1 MFGLRSREPGVTPG
15 LSRNCDRGANPHL
28 WPRPSGA
35 GRPRASGS
43 GSQETCP
50 PEPEVRADVNLSPY
64 SQPPLS
70 ARPVSDPMVTLVLG
84 GARSGKS
91 TVAEDLVSRLPAPV
105 TYLATAVADPSD
117 RDFARRIALHR
128 QRRPLGWSTIEAGAR
143 LVEVLADTVG
153 TALIDSLGT
162 WVAARWESASSGSA
176 SSGSEPDSADSLIPS
191 ERLCAI
197 LRERQGH
204 TVLVSEEVGM
214 GVHPSSPAGM
224 RFRDVLGSLNQQVA
238 AAADQVLLVVAG
250 RILCLAEPPKR

>member
-1 MFGLRSREPGVTPG
+1 
-15 LSRNCDRGANPHL
+15 
-28 WPRPSGA
+28 
-35 GRPRASGS
+35 
-43 GSQETCP
+43 
-50 PEPEVRADVNLSPY
+50 
-64 SQPPLS
+64 
-70 ARPVSDPMVTLVLG
+70 MVTLVLG

-91 TVAEDLVSRLPAPV
+91 TVAEDLVSRLPAPI

-128 QRRPLGWSTIEAGAR
+128 QRRPLEWTTVEAGAR

-162 WVAARWESASSGSA
+162 WVVASWGSASWGSGSSESA
-176 SSGSEPDSADSLIPS
+176 SSGSEPDSADSLVPS

-250 RILCLAEPPKR
+250 RILCLAEPPKL